1 MRHGG
6 LRHEVIVVA
15 AVTSVQCI
23 VLAFSILKRYQQ
35 GMELRH
41 LRYFRAVG
49 REQHFG
55 RAAKILH
62 VAQPALTRQI
72 RHLEEELGVALF
84 ERKPRG
90 VQLSAAGRM
99 FLSESEAILAH
110 VERSVAK
117 ARAYASGHFG
127 TVRVGF
133 SEIASGHREIPSKLL
148 AFRLNEPN
156 VTLELLP
163 MSSQDQIEAVKESE
177 IDAAIVYD
185 VHQDAANSPLL
196 QWRDIGESEIV
207 LALYKGHRLANAR
220 QIRMKD
226 LQGESFL
233 WPFRKGAP
241 SYSDT
246 LMRACEAHGI
256 VPNIIQETATHS
268 ILLSLVGVG
277 MGIGFVEYSEHRCQ
291 SSSVVLRPVV
301 DLNVSF
307 KIRVYWRKSDES
319 VALARFLE
327 AMARPVERA
336 NPAAAHPP
344 TKAAVRTAPAAAAD
358 PRHRV
363 SDTRVADR

>member
-1 MRHGG
+1 
-6 LRHEVIVVA
+6 
-15 AVTSVQCI
+15 
-23 VLAFSILKRYQQ
+23 
-35 GMELRH
+35 MELRH

-84 ERKPRG
+84 ERRPRG
-90 VQLSAAGRM
+90 VQLSVAGRM
-99 FLSESEAILAH
+99 FLTESEAILAQ
-110 VERSVAK
+110 VERSVEK
-117 ARAYASGHFG
+117 ARSYASGHFG

-133 SEIASGHREIPSKLL
+133 SEIASGHREIPAKLL

-163 MSSQDQIEAVKESE
+163 MSSRDQIEAVKDAT

-185 VHQDAANSPLL
+185 VHQDNANMQVL
-196 QWRDIGESEIV
+196 QCKDVGDSDIV
-207 LALYKGHRLANAR
+207 LALYKGHRLANAK

-233 WPFRKGAP
+233 WPFRKNTP
-241 SYSDT
+241 SYADT
-246 LMRACEAHGI
+246 LMRACEAHGV

-268 ILLSLVGVG
+268 IMLSLVGVG
-277 MGIGFVEYSEHRCQ
+277 MGIGFVEYSEHRSQ
-291 SSSVVLRPVV
+291 SSSVVLRKVS

-307 KIRVYWRKSDES
+307 KMRLFWRKSDES
-319 VALARFLE
+319 VALSRFLH
-327 AMARPVERA
+327 ALSLPADQPLS
-336 NPAAAHPP
+336 PAAVVSHIAPS
-344 TKAAVRTAPAAAAD
+344 APAGQR
-358 PRHRV
+358 PSV
-363 SDTRVADR
+363 SDRHGAGK

>member
-1 MRHGG
+1 
-6 LRHEVIVVA
+6 
-15 AVTSVQCI
+15 
-23 VLAFSILKRYQQ
+23 
-35 GMELRH
+35 MELRH

-72 RHLEEELGVALF
+72 RHLEEELGVSLF

-99 FLSESEAILAH
+99 FLNESEAILAH
-110 VERSVAK
+110 VDRSVEK
-117 ARAYASGHFG
+117 ARSYASGHFG

-148 AFRLNEPN
+148 AFRLHEPN

-163 MSSQDQIEAVKESE
+163 MSSQDQIEAVKDAE

-185 VHQDAANSPLL
+185 VHHDNANMQLL
-196 QWRDIGESEIV
+196 DCKDVGDSEIV
-207 LALYKGHRLANAR
+207 LALYKGHPLANAK
-220 QIRMKD
+220 QIKMKD
-226 LQGESFL
+226 LHGESFL
-233 WPFRKGAP
+233 WPIRKGVP

-246 LMRACEAHGI
+246 LMRACEAHGV

-268 ILLSLVGVG
+268 ILLSLVAVG
-277 MGIGFVEYSEHRCQ
+277 MGIGFVEFSEHRVQ
-291 SSSVVLRPVV
+291 SSTVVLRQVV

-307 KIRVYWRKSDES
+307 KMRLLWRKSDES
-319 VALARFLE
+319 VALSRFLD
-327 AMARPVERA
+327 AMSLP
-336 NPAAAHPP
+336 NS
-344 TKAAVRTAPAAAAD
+344 AAAD
-358 PRHRV
+358 PPGKSSARTLPGAPADRRLAA
-363 SDTRVADR
+363 SDKHVADK

>member
-1 MRHGG
+1 
-6 LRHEVIVVA
+6 
-15 AVTSVQCI
+15 
-23 VLAFSILKRYQQ
+23 
-35 GMELRH
+35 MELRH

-99 FLSESEAILAH
+99 FLNESEVILAH
-110 VERSVAK
+110 VERSVEK
-117 ARAYASGHFG
+117 ARSYASGHFG

-163 MSSQDQIEAVKESE
+163 MSSQDQIEAVKGAE

-185 VHQDAANSPLL
+185 VHHDDANIQLL
-196 QWRDIGESEIV
+196 QHKDVGESEIV
-207 LALYKGHRLANAR
+207 LALYKGHRLANAK

-233 WPFRKGAP
+233 WPFRKRAP
-241 SYSDT
+241 RYSDT
-246 LMRACEAHGI
+246 LMQACAAHGV
-256 VPNIIQETATHS
+256 VPKVIQETATHS
-268 ILLSLVGVG
+268 ILLSLVAVG
-277 MGIGFVEYSEHRCQ
+277 MGIGFVEFSEHRIQ
-291 SSSVVLRPVV
+291 SGNIVLRKVS

-307 KIRVYWRKSDES
+307 KIRLFWRKSDES
-319 VALARFLE
+319 MALLRFLD
-327 AMARPVERA
+327 AMVLPGTRPGPTSARTT
-336 NPAAAHPP
+336 PAA
-344 TKAAVRTAPAAAAD
+344 RTDQRP
-358 PRHRV
+358 
-363 SDTRVADR
+363 

>member
-1 MRHGG
+1 
-6 LRHEVIVVA
+6 
-15 AVTSVQCI
+15 
-23 VLAFSILKRYQQ
+23 
-35 GMELRH
+35 MELRH

-72 RHLEEELGVALF
+72 RHLEQELGVALF

-110 VERSVAK
+110 VERSIEK
-117 ARAYASGHFG
+117 ARSYASGHFG

-133 SEIASGHREIPSKLL
+133 SEIASGHRDIPSKLL

-163 MSSQDQIEAVKESE
+163 MSSQDQIEAVKNAE

-185 VHQDAANSPLL
+185 VHQDDSHKQLL
-196 QWRDIGESEIV
+196 DYGDIGESEIV
-207 LALYKGHRLANAR
+207 LALYKGHRLANAK

-226 LQGESFL
+226 LRGERFL
-233 WPFRKGAP
+233 WPFRKRAP
-241 SYSDT
+241 SYSEI
-246 LMRACEAHGI
+246 LMRACVSHGV

-268 ILLSLVGVG
+268 ILLSLVAVG
-277 MGIGFVEYSEHRCQ
+277 MGIGFVEYSEQRVQ
-291 SSSVVLRPVV
+291 SSSVVLRKVS

-307 KIRVYWRKSDES
+307 KIRVCWRKSDES
-319 VALARFLE
+319 VALRRFLE
-327 AMARPVERA
+327 AMARPVQAGARIV
-336 NPAAAHPP
+336 PAAPVDP
-344 TKAAVRTAPAAAAD
+344 TPVA
-358 PRHRV
+358 
-363 SDTRVADR
+363 SDKRVADR

>member
-1 MRHGG
+1 
-6 LRHEVIVVA
+6 
-15 AVTSVQCI
+15 
-23 VLAFSILKRYQQ
+23 
-35 GMELRH
+35 MELRH

-99 FLSESEAILAH
+99 FLSESEAILAQ
-110 VERSVAK
+110 VERSIEK

-163 MSSQDQIEAVKESE
+163 MSSQDQIEAVKNAE

-185 VHQDAANSPLL
+185 VHQESAGTQLL
-196 QWRDIGESEIV
+196 QYKDIGESEIV

-246 LMRACEAHGI
+246 LMRACAAHGV

-307 KIRVYWRKSDES
+307 KIRVFWRTSDES
-319 VALARFLE
+319 VALRRFLD
-327 AMARPVERA
+327 AMSRPVEPASPPPARA
-336 NPAAAHPP
+336 PGKAAARTSPAVAADQKLRASDRPAA
-344 TKAAVRTAPAAAAD
+344 
-358 PRHRV
+358 
-363 SDTRVADR
+363 DR

>member
-1 MRHGG
+1 
-6 LRHEVIVVA
+6 
-15 AVTSVQCI
+15 
-23 VLAFSILKRYQQ
+23 
-35 GMELRH
+35 MELRH

-110 VERSVAK
+110 VERSVEK
-117 ARAYASGHFG
+117 ARSYASGHFG

-133 SEIASGHREIPSKLL
+133 SEIASGHREIPGKLL

-156 VTLELLP
+156 VSLELLP
-163 MSSQDQIEAVKESE
+163 MSSQDQLEAVQDAE

-185 VHQDAANSPLL
+185 VHHDAAPEQLL
-196 QWRDIGESEIV
+196 DYKDIGESEIV
-207 LALYKGHRLANAR
+207 LALYKGHPLADAK

-226 LQGESFL
+226 LRGENFL
-233 WPFRKGAP
+233 WPYRKRAP
-241 SYSDT
+241 SYAEA
-246 LMRACEAHGI
+246 LMKACVAHGV
-256 VPNIIQETATHS
+256 VPNVIQETATHS
-268 ILLSLVGVG
+268 ILLSLVAVG
-277 MGIGFVEYSEHRCQ
+277 MGIGFVEFSEHRVQ
-291 SSSVVLRPVV
+291 SSSVVLRKVS

-307 KIRVYWRKSDES
+307 KIRVCWRKSDES
-319 VALARFLE
+319 MALRRFLE
-327 AMARPVERA
+327 AM
-336 NPAAAHPP
+336 
-344 TKAAVRTAPAAAAD
+344 
-358 PRHRV
+358 
-363 SDTRVADR
+363 S